1 MGAEIYQP
9 DLPNRPLTRGH
20 GDVPA
25 SYPCAEIPRSAVSFK
40 PVSPDAPAPDAL
52 PYNRI
57 SRPLDRL
64 LVAIGQASAWLWLAV
79 LLVVLTNVFSRFVLS
94 RGSIAL
100 EELSWHLFGAALML
114 ALAYAVVR
122 DDHVRVDVLSERFSL
137 RGRAWIELIAIVLL
151 ALPVIAL
158 MIDALIPYA
167 YKAYLYNERSQAPS
181 GLPHRFIF
189 KSVLPIGLALVA
201 LALLSRALRCST
213 LLFNFPRALTAPSD
227 ERDRTRSQP

>member
-1 MGAEIYQP
+1 M
-9 DLPNRPLTRGH
+9 
-20 GDVPA
+20 
-25 SYPCAEIPRSAVSFK
+25 SFK

-79 LLVVLTNVFSRFVLS
+79 LLVVLANVFSRFALS

-122 DDHVRVDVLSERFSL
+122 DDHVRVDVLRERFSL
-137 RGRAWIELIAIVLL
+137 RSQAWIELLAIALL
-151 ALPVIAL
+151 ALPVIVL

-181 GLPHRFIF
+181 GLPYRFIF
-189 KSVLPIGLALVA
+189 KSVLPIGLMLVA

-213 LLFNFPRALTAPSD
+213 LLFNFPRTLTAPSD

>member
-1 MGAEIYQP
+1 
-9 DLPNRPLTRGH
+9 
-20 GDVPA
+20 
-25 SYPCAEIPRSAVSFK
+25 VSFK

-79 LLVVLTNVFSRFVLS
+79 LLVVLANVFSRFALS

-100 EELSWHLFGAALML
+100 EELSWHLFGAVLML

-122 DDHVRVDVLSERFSL
+122 DDHVRVDVLRERFSL
-137 RGRAWIELIAIVLL
+137 RSQAWIELLAIALL
-151 ALPVIAL
+151 ALPVIVL

-181 GLPHRFIF
+181 GLPYRFIF
-189 KSVLPIGLALVA
+189 KSVLPIGLVLVA

>member
-1 MGAEIYQP
+1 
-9 DLPNRPLTRGH
+9 
-20 GDVPA
+20 
-25 SYPCAEIPRSAVSFK
+25 VSFK

-79 LLVVLTNVFSRFVLS
+79 LLVVLANVFSRFALS

-122 DDHVRVDVLSERFSL
+122 DDHVRVDVLRERFSL
-137 RGRAWIELIAIVLL
+137 RSQAWIELLAIALL
-151 ALPVIAL
+151 ALPVIVL

-181 GLPHRFIF
+181 GLPYRFIF
-189 KSVLPIGLALVA
+189 KSVLPIGLMLVA

-213 LLFNFPRALTAPSD
+213 LLFNFPRTLTAPSD

>member
-1 MGAEIYQP
+1 M
-9 DLPNRPLTRGH
+9 
-20 GDVPA
+20 
-25 SYPCAEIPRSAVSFK
+25 SFK

-79 LLVVLTNVFSRFVLS
+79 LLVVLANVFSRFALS

-122 DDHVRVDVLSERFSL
+122 DDHVRVDVLRERFSL
-137 RGRAWIELIAIVLL
+137 RSQAWIELLAIALL
-151 ALPVIAL
+151 ALPVIVL
-158 MIDALIPYA
+158 MIDALIPTPTRPTSTTNA
-167 YKAYLYNERSQAPS
+167 PRPS
-181 GLPHRFIF
+181 GLPYRFIF
-189 KSVLPIGLALVA
+189 KSVLPIGLVLVA

-213 LLFNFPRALTAPSD
+213 LLFNSRGP
-227 ERDRTRSQP
+227 

>member
-1 MGAEIYQP
+1 M
-9 DLPNRPLTRGH
+9 
-20 GDVPA
+20 
-25 SYPCAEIPRSAVSFK
+25 SFK

-64 LVAIGQASAWLWLAV
+64 LVAIGEASAWLWLAV
-79 LLVVLTNVFSRFVLS
+79 LLVVLANVFNRFALS

-100 EELSWHLFGAALML
+100 EEMSWHLFGAALML

-137 RGRAWIELIAIVLL
+137 HGRAWIELVAIVLL

-189 KSVLPIGLALVA
+189 KSVLPIGLVLVA

>member
-1 MGAEIYQP
+1 M
-9 DLPNRPLTRGH
+9 
-20 GDVPA
+20 
-25 SYPCAEIPRSAVSFK
+25 SFK

-79 LLVVLTNVFSRFVLS
+79 LLVVLANVFSRFALS

-122 DDHVRVDVLSERFSL
+122 DDHVRVDVLRERFSL
-137 RGRAWIELIAIVLL
+137 LPQEVDFMLARAAHL
-151 ALPVIAL
+151 AREAV
-158 MIDALIPYA
+158 
-167 YKAYLYNERSQAPS
+167 EH
-181 GLPHRFIF
+181 G
-189 KSVLPIGLALVA
+189 
-201 LALLSRALRCST
+201 
-213 LLFNFPRALTAPSD
+213 
-227 ERDRTRSQP
+227 

>member
-1 MGAEIYQP
+1 M
-9 DLPNRPLTRGH
+9 
-20 GDVPA
+20 
-25 SYPCAEIPRSAVSFK
+25 SFK

-64 LVAIGQASAWLWLAV
+64 LVAIGEASAWLWLAV
-79 LLVVLTNVFSRFVLS
+79 LLVVLANVFNRFALS

-100 EELSWHLFGAALML
+100 EEMSWHLFGAALML

-137 RGRAWIELIAIVLL
+137 RSRAWIELVAIVLL

-189 KSVLPIGLALVA
+189 KSVLPIGLVLVA

-213 LLFNFPRALTAPSD
+213 LLFNFPRALTAPSNG
-227 ERDRTRSQP
+227 RDRTRSQP